1 MQLSMAFRSCCHC
14 RSLYVSND
22 IKIANMD
29 CLHLLDAMPDNHVT
43 IFALAYIA
51 MIPCANLI
59 GFAGQELSRKL
70 PHVWG
75 VLIEITYI
83 YPKPTSRIC

>member
-1 MQLSMAFRSCCHC
+1 
-14 RSLYVSND
+14 
-22 IKIANMD
+22 
-29 CLHLLDAMPDNHVT
+29 MPDNHVT

-51 MIPCANLI
+51 MIPCANMI

-75 VLIEITYI
+75 VLIEITYVLTQSNESSHTMTHKLI
-83 YPKPTSRIC
+83 

>member
-1 MQLSMAFRSCCHC
+1 
-14 RSLYVSND
+14 
-22 IKIANMD
+22 
-29 CLHLLDAMPDNHVT
+29 MPDNHVT

-75 VLIEITYI
+75 VLIEITYV
-83 YPKPTSRIC
+83 YPKSQLSGHVN